1 MPATTDTTIDL
12 NAEDILIEKQLK
24 EAQER
29 IAYLKAQVAKERKL
43 RLQIK
48 KSGST
53 STTTTSNA
61 LNKEDQQIS
70 AVQSSLEK
78 TLLTTSSMESAPELH
93 PATTRQRPSTSG
105 GGSKHQHNG
114 IGSNPLTTSHS
125 QPSGLGRPQ
134 TSGSSSRK
142 KLGKLKTPTRRP
154 KTASASAHQKTSLA
168 RLSPSRSRA
177 SERHTEQAKNMS
189 YKRLQELLND
199 RLFQEAIKR
208 KGCQDTQLHPRRL
221 ESFRRQSNRAALLS
235 LNVARLNFEAYET
248 TRVLLLAMVSS
259 DNNKR
264 KERLRCVQGG
274 DMEWD

>member
-78 TLLTTSSMESAPELH
+78 TLLTLNTLSDVMCEHCTYQRKMLKLHSSILKS
-93 PATTRQRPSTSG
+93 TTV
-105 GGSKHQHNG
+105 
-114 IGSNPLTTSHS
+114 SN
-125 QPSGLGRPQ
+125 
-134 TSGSSSRK
+134 SSIW
-142 KLGKLKTPTRRP
+142 P
-154 KTASASAHQKTSLA
+154 
-168 RLSPSRSRA
+168 
-177 SERHTEQAKNMS
+177 KNMP
-189 YKRLQELLND
+189 Y
-199 RLFQEAIKR
+199 I
-208 KGCQDTQLHPRRL
+208 
-221 ESFRRQSNRAALLS
+221 
-235 LNVARLNFEAYET
+235 VY
-248 TRVLLLAMVSS
+248 
-259 DNNKR
+259 
-264 KERLRCVQGG
+264 
-274 DMEWD
+274 